1 MNFTLDGSVVD
12 VRWSPLSSLIFA
24 AIDNTGYI
32 YFFNLKQNE
41 NKQVHQDNQI
51 NTVKSS
57 QGGGQREIHLT
68 RLSFNEEYKIM
79 LVSDDSGGLNVYL
92 PHPKLLVTGEDD
104 DGQKKKKGDGEEK
117 EKLDYTG
124 KLLNIPGVQLNKV
137 TRRKKNNE
145 DEGKTEGL
153 NLRDQEIKRM
163 NAFLKK
169 LEKHNQII
177 DN

>member
-1 MNFTLDGSVVD
+1 MS
-12 VRWSPLSSLIFA
+12 
-24 AIDNTGYI
+24 
-32 YFFNLKQNE
+32 
-41 NKQVHQDNQI
+41 
-51 NTVKSS
+51 
-57 QGGGQREIHLT
+57 
-68 RLSFNEEYKIM
+68 
-79 LVSDDSGGLNVYL
+79 
-92 PHPKLLVTGEDD
+92 
-104 DGQKKKKGDGEEK
+104 
-117 EKLDYTG
+117 
-124 KLLNIPGVQLNKV
+124 KV